1 MTLEASPLEDREDL
15 ALEVDLYAGGGRRPG
30 DKKEGDLAS
39 EHPEDPI
46 YSETTSLPKP
56 FQAAQ
61 VSPRLAAVQIDFPS
75 RATEEGAQD
84 IGRGCY
90 QGP

>member
-1 MTLEASPLEDREDL
+1 MTLEASLLEDREDL
-15 ALEVDLYAGGGRRPG
+15 ALEVDLCDCGGRRPG
-30 DKKEGDLAS
+30 EKKEGYVAS

-61 VSPRLAAVQIDFPS
+61 APPRLAAVQINFPS
-75 RATEEGAQD
+75 WAAEHGAQD
-84 IGRGCY
+84 IWRGR
-90 QGP
+90 